1 MSQSYKIITY
11 NVNGI
16 RSAINKGLIQWLK
29 NEDPFAICFQEI
41 KLSETEL
48 VKPLFEELGYFTNW
62 YPAEKKGYSGV
73 AILSKENPHSIKKGF
88 GIDLYD
94 SEGRVL
100 QADFENFSLISAYFP
115 SGSSGDIRQDV
126 KIKFLDD
133 FYVYINELKKYFPKL
148 IIGGDYNICHQEI
161 DIHNPKSNQNTSGF
175 LPEERAWVG
184 KFLDNGFID
193 SFRHLNTDPHHYTW
207 WSYRARAKSKN
218 SGWRIDYQCI
228 STELENHLKSAQIH
242 PEVLFSDH
250 CPVSII
256 LEF

>member
-1 MSQSYKIITY
+1 MQYKITTY

-16 RSAINKGLIQWLK
+16 RSAINKGLLNWLK
-29 NEDPFAICFQEI
+29 EENPFAICFQEI

-48 VKPLFEELGYFTNW
+48 VKPFFEDLGYFSNW
-62 YPAEKKGYSGV
+62 FPAEKKGYSGV
-73 AILSKENPHSIKKGF
+73 AILSKEKPNAIKSGF

-100 QADFENFSLISAYFP
+100 QANFENFSLISAYFP

-133 FYVYINELKKYFPKL
+133 FYVYINELQKDFPKL
-148 IIGGDYNICHQEI
+148 IISGDYNICHQAI
-161 DIHNPKSNQNTSGF
+161 DIHNPKSNSNTSGF

-184 KFLDNGFID
+184 KFLDNGFTD
-193 SFRHLNTDPHHYTW
+193 AFRHINKDPDYYTW
-207 WSYRARAKSKN
+207 WSYRAGAKAKN
-218 SGWRIDYQCI
+218 LGWRIDYHCI
-228 STELENHLKSAQIH
+228 SNELTINLKYAQTH

-250 CPVSII
+250 CPVSIL